1 MQRTETVAIAIKAID
16 HPALPPVNTQL
27 VEMYK
32 RVALE
37 LKDRARAMLLSD
49 ARTLTVEAK
58 RARLLLREVTQ
69 ILQQLDEDTA
79 EWIAKNVPKSYL
91 RGVRAADLSFG
102 EIGIQGPGNIQPLVH
117 REAIQTLVNNL
128 QDDLLEKSERMER
141 GYRTLVRRTQLS
153 AVRDKAITDSVARG
167 IAEGKARREVSRE
180 IKTKLIDELGDA
192 PLVINGRSYR
202 PDKYAEMVART
213 MTREAQTAGTVNRVI
228 EAGHDLVMVTA
239 HGAKDGCGFYEGKVF
254 SISGGHPSYPALD
267 HMPNGGPP
275 FHPNCRHGLA
285 PFVEPLASGAE
296 IRRAKGVP
304 PQALGKAYKDVEK
317 LAKRKVA

>member
-1 MQRTETVAIAIKAID
+1 
-16 HPALPPVNTQL
+16 
-27 VEMYK
+27 MYK

-37 LKDRARAMLLSD
+37 LKERARQRLLSD
-49 ARTLTVEAK
+49 ARTLTAEAR
-58 RARLLLREVTQ
+58 RARILLREVTQ

-79 EWIAKNVPKSYL
+79 EWIARNVPKSYL
-91 RGVRAADLSFG
+91 RGVRVADLSFG
-102 EIGIQGPGNIQPLVH
+102 EIGITGPGNIQPLVH

-128 QDDLLEKSERMER
+128 QDDLLDKTERMER
-141 GYRTLVRRTQLS
+141 GYRTLVRRTQLT
-153 AVRDKAITDSVARG
+153 AARDKAITDSVARG

-180 IKTKLIDELGDA
+180 IKAKLIDELGDA
-192 PLVINGRSYR
+192 PLVINGRNYR
-202 PDKYAEMVART
+202 PDKYAELVART

-254 SISGGHPSYPALD
+254 SISGVSDKYPSLD
-267 HMPNGGPP
+267 QIPNGGPP

-304 PQALGKAYKDVEK
+304 NAALDISYKEAEK